1 MTLRSPIISV
11 LGHVDHGKTSML
23 HRIRGTSITKIE
35 AGLITQHVGASFVP
49 TDFVKKKTSVLLK
62 KYGFDLKIPGLL
74 FIDTPGHEAFVNL
87 RKRGGST
94 ADLAILVV
102 DVAQG
107 FQPQTI
113 ESIKI
118 LKTYKTPFVVA
129 VNKIDLI
136 HGWISKPEASFADSF
151 AGQRDFV
158 QNALDERLYEI
169 MRQLGEMGIDSERFD
184 RVNSMTKQ
192 VLLIPVSAKTG
203 EGFSELLVLLSG
215 LAQKFMEKKLDVN
228 VDKPARGTVLEVKPV
243 EGLGVTIDCIIYE
256 GCIKAGDEIV
266 VATRDGPIAVKTRA
280 LMVPAP
286 LEEIRDPR
294 KKFKAINSVFAA
306 SGVKISGH
314 GLEHVISGSPLM
326 VAGKGDV
333 EKLKKEVAQE
343 LSGLMFDKQH
353 AGVIVKADA
362 LGSLEA
368 LVFLFSKA
376 GVPIKKADV
385 GVVNKKDILEA
396 EAVKNQDSTKAAV
409 FAFNLKTSGEVRED
423 AKKAGVP
430 LFESDVIYHL
440 QEEYEK
446 WRALEVE
453 RVKLDK
459 IEKYIYPAKIR
470 VLEGFVF
477 RASRPAVVGVEV
489 LGGVLKPKTQLMNE
503 QGKLV
508 GRVEGI
514 QESGKTVDR
523 AAKGVK
529 VAVSIDGATV
539 GRNLHEKDVLF
550 TAVPLEQ
557 LRELE
562 RGFDDKKVLEELRS
576 IQKKKLA
583 SV

>member
-23 HRIRGTSITKIE
+23 DRIRGTSITKIE

-184 RVNSMTKQ
+184 RVNSMTRQ

-243 EGLGVTIDCIIYE
+243 EGLGV
-256 GCIKAGDEIV
+256 
-266 VATRDGPIAVKTRA
+266 
-280 LMVPAP
+280 
-286 LEEIRDPR
+286 
-294 KKFKAINSVFAA
+294 
-306 SGVKISGH
+306 
-314 GLEHVISGSPLM
+314 
-326 VAGKGDV
+326 
-333 EKLKKEVAQE
+333 
-343 LSGLMFDKQH
+343 
-353 AGVIVKADA
+353 
-362 LGSLEA
+362 
-368 LVFLFSKA
+368 
-376 GVPIKKADV
+376 
-385 GVVNKKDILEA
+385 
-396 EAVKNQDSTKAAV
+396 
-409 FAFNLKTSGEVRED
+409 
-423 AKKAGVP
+423 
-430 LFESDVIYHL
+430 
-440 QEEYEK
+440 
-446 WRALEVE
+446 
-453 RVKLDK
+453 
-459 IEKYIYPAKIR
+459 
-470 VLEGFVF
+470 
-477 RASRPAVVGVEV
+477 
-489 LGGVLKPKTQLMNE
+489 
-503 QGKLV
+503 
-508 GRVEGI
+508 
-514 QESGKTVDR
+514 
-523 AAKGVK
+523 
-529 VAVSIDGATV
+529 
-539 GRNLHEKDVLF
+539 
-550 TAVPLEQ
+550 
-557 LRELE
+557 
-562 RGFDDKKVLEELRS
+562 
-576 IQKKKLA
+576 
-583 SV
+583 